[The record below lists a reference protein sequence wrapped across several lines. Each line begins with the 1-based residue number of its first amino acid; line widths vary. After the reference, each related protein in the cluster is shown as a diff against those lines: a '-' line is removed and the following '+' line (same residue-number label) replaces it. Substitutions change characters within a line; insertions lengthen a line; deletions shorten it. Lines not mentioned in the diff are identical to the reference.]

1 MKFFSSLSSKSSIK
15 RRSPP
20 GPGIRR
26 ERMWQF
32 ALLALLAAYLVVFS
46 IINFCGFTDFM
57 TPDIYSD
64 TLAARYM
71 WEQKSLF
78 PEGWVFG
85 NQYYVVATPVLS
97 ALFYGLIGSMNLAMA
112 IATTVMTLALLAAC
126 YWLFR
131 SFLGQTQALAGL
143 VALVAS
149 VLSIKLSS
157 KYEAQ
162 ILFLMASYYSCYL
175 LTAVIVWGDY
185 VQALFQKKRLACPSF
200 FLGIFL
206 SFATGMQSPRQTC
219 VMVLPLLG
227 FEGLRVLITCLD
239 RRPVDWKP
247 ALRTVCVA
255 AANVCGLLL
264 MSLLQIP
271 SVHIYGVHSHSLSQ
285 RLSSLVRALC
295 GITNLSYIHKFGPN
309 KTWFIFLF
317 SLASIAVVLAAL
329 WRTAMRLRNH
339 RVNILDAM
347 IGLCVLSLLAVCAT
361 IVLPKFSVRSIY
373 LFMWYFLVCLS
384 VVSLIDTNT
393 KRGKQLTLALLC
405 IVAALNLR
413 HSYANDLR
421 HALTKGQD
429 TYFSYYVDIAGELE
443 KSDFEI
449 LYASVSEGSVIASY
463 TDGKVICSPWHHEDL
478 FQSVGYIYPQDL
490 RGPEDND
497 RAVYLIPDKHLEE
510 ARRQAQEKSAEL
522 TLVRQFETM
531 ALYTSSVQLMRPVI

>member
-1 MKFFSSLSSKSSIK
+1 MKFISSLSSKSSIK

-32 ALLALLAAYLVVFS
+32 ALLALLAAYLLVFS

-126 YWLFR
+126 YWN
-131 SFLGQTQALAGL
+131 
-143 VALVAS
+143 
-149 VLSIKLSS
+149 
-157 KYEAQ
+157 Y
-162 ILFLMASYYSCYL
+162 
-175 LTAVIVWGDY
+175 
-185 VQALFQKKRLACPSF
+185 
-200 FLGIFL
+200 
-206 SFATGMQSPRQTC
+206 
-219 VMVLPLLG
+219 
-227 FEGLRVLITCLD
+227 
-239 RRPVDWKP
+239 
-247 ALRTVCVA
+247 
-255 AANVCGLLL
+255 
-264 MSLLQIP
+264 
-271 SVHIYGVHSHSLSQ
+271 
-285 RLSSLVRALC
+285 
-295 GITNLSYIHKFGPN
+295 
-309 KTWFIFLF
+309 
-317 SLASIAVVLAAL
+317 
-329 WRTAMRLRNH
+329 
-339 RVNILDAM
+339 
-347 IGLCVLSLLAVCAT
+347 
-361 IVLPKFSVRSIY
+361 
-373 LFMWYFLVCLS
+373 
-384 VVSLIDTNT
+384 
-393 KRGKQLTLALLC
+393 
-405 IVAALNLR
+405 
-413 HSYANDLR
+413 
-421 HALTKGQD
+421 
-429 TYFSYYVDIAGELE
+429 
-443 KSDFEI
+443 
-449 LYASVSEGSVIASY
+449 
-463 TDGKVICSPWHHEDL
+463 EDL